1 MLRKKRGKQ
10 SKSTTGLTERV
21 VNVIFRTLLLIRF
34 REGKLNKGSRFARV
48 VPNSRGSIVKIT
60 CHPPC
65 GKQCGC
71 LSEDRGDDSE
81 TKDRP
86 PGNEEVRP

>member
-1 MLRKKRGKQ
+1 MNR
-10 SKSTTGLTERV
+10 
-21 VNVIFRTLLLIRF
+21 
-34 REGKLNKGSRFARV
+34 GSRFARV
-48 VPNSRGSIVKIT
+48 VPNSRGSIVKIA

-71 LSEDRGDDSE
+71 MVKDCGDESE

-86 PGNEEVRP
+86 PDEKKVCE